1 MKNKQELQ
9 NQIEDMKQK
18 LAEMEALLNGPEVS
32 INYWQPKEGEYLYY
46 VDYLGRIRQSNYT
59 DTYQADETRYRVFKT
74 KEEAEKYAEYIKAEE
89 TLKRVI
95 AEANAGIVLDWTASN
110 LIKYYINLDTTRD
123 SLSYISSYV
132 LKSQASFMYIKS
144 KELAEKLMKEYEAE
158 FKTYLSY

>member
-9 NQIEDMKQK
+9 GQIEDMKQK
-18 LAEMEALLNGPEVS
+18 LAEMEALLNQPDVI
-32 INYWQPKEGEYLYY
+32 INYWQPEESERYYY
-46 VDYLGRIRQSNYT
+46 VDSQGLIPSATKYNITQR
-59 DTYQADETRYRVFKT
+59 DKVRYRVFKT
-74 KEEAEKYAEYIKAEE
+74 EEEAEKYAEYIKAEE

-110 LIKYYINLDTTRD
+110 LVKYYINLDTTRD

>member
-32 INYWQPKEGEYLYY
+32 INYWQPKDGEYLYY
-46 VDYLGRIRQSNYT
+46 VDYFRRIRQSNYT
-59 DTYQADETRYRVFKT
+59 DTYQADEIRYRVFKT